1 MTVFGGV
8 KKHHKNQFNNSYD
21 PLGGFQFQFLGVD
34 SKQQNNQKLYNLSI
48 VAVDGKKK
56 CLLMPIVQCGLGCQ
70 NKLYTFHG

>member
-1 MTVFGGV
+1 M

-21 PLGGFQFQFLGVD
+21 PLGGFQFQILGVD
-34 SKQQNNQKLYNLSI
+34 NKQQNNFVQNNQQLSNLSI